1 MLNSEPD
8 LQLSA
13 LTVGDAAAVASLHR
27 RCFSQ
32 PWTEDDFA
40 RFAETEECHGILA
53 RWGEI
58 VTGFIVITVVDADA
72 EVLTLAVDAPWRRHG
87 VASIVL
93 TQAMVDAAERG
104 AEALF
109 LEVGVRNGAA
119 RALYK
124 RLGFVRAGRRS
135 NYYTTPDGPEDAIVM
150 KRSLLIG
157 LPGQVISRRVERLAA
172 RGLD

>member
-1 MLNSEPD
+1 MLNPD
-8 LQLSA
+8 TNIQLA
-13 LTVGDAAAVASLHR
+13 PLTASDAAAIAALHR

-32 PWTEDDFA
+32 PWTEEDFT
-40 RFAETEECHGILA
+40 RFAEAEECHGIVA
-53 RWGEI
+53 RWGGGI
-58 VTGFIVITVVDADA
+58 AGFIVISVVEGDA
-72 EVLTLAVDAPWRRHG
+72 EVLTLAVDTPWRRRG
-87 VASIVL
+87 VASTVL
-93 TQAMVDAAERG
+93 TQAMADAAERG

-124 RLGFVRAGRRS
+124 RLGFVRAGRRC

-157 LPGQVISRRVERLAA
+157 LPGRVISERVERLAA
-172 RGLD
+172 RG

>member
-1 MLNSEPD
+1 VLNPD
-8 LQLSA
+8 KSLHLSL
-13 LTVGDAAAVASLHR
+13 LTVGDAPAVADLHR

-32 PWTEDDFA
+32 PWTDADFA
-40 RFAETEECHGILA
+40 RFARAEECHGVIA
-53 RWGEI
+53 RRGGI
-58 VTGFIVITVVDADA
+58 IAGFVVVSIADTDA
-72 EVLTLAVDAPWRRHG
+72 EILTLAVDTPWRRHG

-109 LEVGVRNGAA
+109 LEVGVHNGAA

-124 RLGFVRAGRRS
+124 RLGFVRAGRRP
-135 NYYTTPDGPEDAIVM
+135 NYYTTPDGFEDALVM

-157 LPGQVISRRVERLAA
+157 LPGRVIAERMERLSTNS
-172 RGLD
+172 LE